1 VVLSHAE
8 ILSARLRTRDEI
20 FFCWLRDFAAAG
32 FLGSTGRWPVG
43 LGSLPRPGHR
53 HSVDCAGEEIFRH
66 GCQATAVWQ
75 PSLPKRKSV
84 ALTRLLFR
92 RSSKTSRTVS
102 THDFQFEAIS
112 RLYHRDQAFT

>member
-43 LGSLPRPGHR
+43 LGSLPRLGTGTPLTPLLKEFSGT
-53 HSVDCAGEEIFRH
+53 VAK
-66 GCQATAVWQ
+66 Q
-75 PSLPKRKSV
+75 PQSGSLRPQNARV
-84 ALTRLLFR
+84 PR
-92 RSSKTSRTVS
+92 
-102 THDFQFEAIS
+102 
-112 RLYHRDQAFT
+112 